1 MALTKIKRHRLNSSM
16 TPQAQRVFNRC
27 IERVINAIDSAAN
40 EIADYG
46 EASYIAFMEE
56 LEGAINYTL
65 QERMTY
71 PGDYEYDED

>member
-1 MALTKIKRHRLNSSM
+1 MALDKFKTNSSM

-40 EIADYG
+40 EMADYG
-46 EASYIAFMEE
+46 ESSYIAFMEE
-56 LEGAINYTL
+56 LEGTVNYTL

-71 PGDYEYDED
+71 PGDYDYDED